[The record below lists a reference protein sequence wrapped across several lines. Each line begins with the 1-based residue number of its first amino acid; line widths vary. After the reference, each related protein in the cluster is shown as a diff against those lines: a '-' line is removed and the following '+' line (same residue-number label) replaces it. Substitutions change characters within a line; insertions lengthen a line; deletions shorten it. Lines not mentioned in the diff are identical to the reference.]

1 MGQRHFQPHATS
13 AATAPRTRSGAGSD
27 NRARLLHGLQQ
38 FFEISR
44 DQFDDVDLRIPEWRQ
59 ADDAL
64 ERAYDACV
72 ARETIPIIKSL
83 CGNAHRYIDMA
94 VEVSTARSYY
104 DGRI

>member
-1 MGQRHFQPHATS
+1 MGQRHFQPQATS
-13 AATAPRTRSGAGSD
+13 TATAPRTRPGADIDSG
-27 NRARLLHGLQQ
+27 ARLLHSLQQ
-38 FFEISR
+38 FFEVSR
-44 DQFDDVDLRIPEWRQ
+44 DQFEDVDLRIPEWHQ

-72 ARETIPIIKSL
+72 AREAIPIIKSL
-83 CGNAHRYIDMA
+83 CSNAHRYIDMA